1 MQSHPVRQPG
11 NQTKKFLFFIII
23 HLIFKGEYAILPLKI
38 KGNINMLSVE
48 DKILAR
54 IKSHGRGW
62 AMTNGD
68 FGDLAKTATID
79 WSLYR
84 LKDKKII
91 RPLLRGIYD
100 YPRFSELLKEEMA
113 PDMEMVARAIA
124 RKFQWNILIS
134 GNAALNYLGLST
146 QVPMRLTY
154 FSDGPTRQ
162 YEISSRTIEFKHI
175 SLKEARFANIKSEI
189 IVQALRELGAE
200 YITAEIINKIRNFIP
215 ASERNKILKDTQF
228 TTDWIHDK
236 IKLICSGEN

>member
-1 MQSHPVRQPG
+1 M
-11 NQTKKFLFFIII
+11 
-23 HLIFKGEYAILPLKI
+23 IFKGEYAILPLKI
-38 KGNINMLSVE
+38 EGNIYMLSVE

-62 AMTNGD
+62 TMTNSD

-162 YEISSRTIEFKHI
+162 YEIGSRTIEFKHI
-175 SLKEARFANIKSEI
+175 SLKEARFANSKSEI

>member
-1 MQSHPVRQPG
+1 
-11 NQTKKFLFFIII
+11 
-23 HLIFKGEYAILPLKI
+23 
-38 KGNINMLSVE
+38 
-48 DKILAR
+48 
-54 IKSHGRGW
+54 
-62 AMTNGD
+62 MTNSD

-113 PDMEMVARAIA
+113 PEMEMVARAIA

-162 YEISSRTIEFKHI
+162 YEIGSRTIEFKHI
-175 SLKEARFANIKSEI
+175 SLKEARFANSKSEI